1 MSGVEFEVLSN
12 LSEKGKVSS
21 NHSPSLFVS
30 TFWSVLWIT
39 RGMSTPYWPF
49 VYTLVLKYIP
59 SKVSLAGLMNLPNFL
74 QRSSVS
80 FGWHLEIIM
89 FAMSSQVLCFIS
101 SVNSKGV

>member
-1 MSGVEFEVLSN
+1 MRGVEFEVLSN

-21 NHSPSLFVS
+21 NHSPSLFRTS
-30 TFWSVLWIT
+30 WSVLWII
-39 RGMSTPYWPF
+39 RGMSTPHWPF
-49 VYTLVLKYIP
+49 VYTLVPKYIP

-80 FGWHLEIIM
+80 FGWHLEMIM